1 MTYLVNPPKPIEVEV
16 DGEHRPRHIQGDPHP
31 GSPRNRGDGVRISW
45 GGHFGP
51 VRPVLGWIVDV
62 DWWSQPVSREYWR
75 VLLGEQLMCEIY
87 RDQADGAWYLERVY
101 D

>member
-1 MTYLVNPPKPIEVEV
+1 MTYLVNPPRPIEVEV
-16 DGEHRPRHIQGDPHP
+16 DSDLRPRHIQGDPP
-31 GSPRNRGDGVRISW
+31 
-45 GGHFGP
+45 FGP
-51 VRPVLGWIVDV
+51 VRLLLGWIVDV

-75 VLLGEQLMCEIY
+75 VLLREQLMCEIY

>member
-1 MTYLVNPPKPIEVEV
+1 MTYLVNPPRPIEVEV
-16 DGEHRPRHIQGDPHP
+16 DGEHRPSHIQGDPH
-31 GSPRNRGDGVRISW
+31 S
-45 GGHFGP
+45 GP

-75 VLLGEQLMCEIY
+75 VLLREQLMCEIY
-87 RDQADGAWYLERVY
+87 RDRGDGVWYLERVY